1 MTTFGGSYSF
11 TDYSYS
17 VNGSDY
23 YYISNNDYADI
34 IGFVFNTENKV
45 SSFWVYYKP
54 AKVDTIKEYL
64 AKQYVAA
71 NSESTSNSFVFYNSK
86 KDLKV
91 VLDKFNGA
99 VVYTNLSMK
108 QHDSPK

>member
-1 MTTFGGSYSF
+1 M
-11 TDYSYS
+11 
-17 VNGSDY
+17 
-23 YYISNNDYADI
+23 
-34 IGFVFNTENKV
+34 

-64 AKQYVAA
+64 AKQYEAA

-91 VLDKFNGA
+91 VLDKLNGA